1 MSRYTFPRYRLLQF
15 AKAPHP
21 GKVKTR
27 LLPRLSEEACVA
39 LHCGLTREVFSRV
52 RRAQLC
58 PQELWVGD
66 CPGHALFSE
75 LVAGTDVPVRQQSS
89 GDLGRRMAFAVEK
102 TLVQPGVEGVILI
115 GSDCPFIDASYLSDA
130 LRRMTAGA
138 TAVMGPATDGGYVL
152 LGVKCYDQSL
162 FDGIAW
168 GTARVG
174 AQTREALT
182 RLAWYWELLPALSD
196 IDRPEDLDLLP
207 EHLKPAP
214 RSEP

>member
-1 MSRYTFPRYRLLQF
+1 MNRYAFPHYRLLQF
-15 AKAPHP
+15 AKAPRL

-27 LLPRLSEEACVA
+27 LLPRLSEAACVA
-39 LHCGLTREVFSRV
+39 LHCDLTREVFSRV
-52 RRAQLC
+52 RCAQLC

-75 LVAGTDVPVRQQSS
+75 LVAGTNVPVRQQTT
-89 GDLGRRMAFAVEK
+89 GDLGRRMSVAVEE

-130 LRRMTAGA
+130 LRRLAAGA

-152 LGVKCYDQSL
+152 LGVKCFDVSL
-162 FDGIAW
+162 FEGIEW
-168 GTARVG
+168 GAGRVG

-182 RLAWYWELLPALSD
+182 RLGWYWELLPTLSD
-196 IDRPEDLDLLP
+196 IDRPEDLELLP
-207 EHLKPAP
+207 EHLKPP
-214 RSEP
+214 P